1 MMNYKSISHRVCFA
15 DTDAMGIVYY
25 ANYLR
30 FFEMGRNAFI
40 RDVFKSY
47 KDIEE
52 SGVQMPVASVEV
64 KYRRSAQFEDLL
76 EIRTY
81 IKSLSQVK
89 MSVYTEVYNQENI
102 LLCSGTTVLAF
113 IDKVSHRPRRVP
125 EDMMYALSEYLDEP
139 EMVQMCIS

>member
-1 MMNYKSISHRVCFA
+1 MKYRSVNYRVCFA

-25 ANYLR
+25 ANYLH

-47 KDIEE
+47 KEIEE

-64 KYRRSAQFEDLL
+64 KYRRPAQYDELL
-76 EIRTY
+76 EVRTSV
-81 IKSLSQVK
+81 KSLSQVK

-113 IDKVSHRPRRVP
+113 LDKVTHRPRRVP
-125 EDMMYALSEYLDEP
+125 KDMMLALNEYLSEP
-139 EMVQMCIS
+139 ELV